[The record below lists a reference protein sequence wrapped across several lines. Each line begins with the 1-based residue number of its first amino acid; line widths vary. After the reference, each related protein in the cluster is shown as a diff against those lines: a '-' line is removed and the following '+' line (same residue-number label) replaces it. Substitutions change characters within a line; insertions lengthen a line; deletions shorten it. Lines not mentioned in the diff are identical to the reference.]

1 MDWKEEQEKIKLE
14 KAFLDTIDLLPYI
27 KKNKD
32 ILDIM
37 DEIEEDYEDCMYC
50 MTQDDFIEYLLG
62 RYPNFKYYEYTEYR
76 VAHI

>member
-1 MDWKEEQEKIKLE
+1 
-14 KAFLDTIDLLPYI
+14 
-27 KKNKD
+27 
-32 ILDIM
+32 M